1 VTTAEEL
8 EAVERSYRRNP
19 LFFAYLYHDLLHEPD
34 ATEAYIKTAGG
45 YVRGYILI
53 YWRPRWCPA
62 VHIVGDVDEVKLPH
76 ADCIRMHL
84 ESGVKIKIPRGARR
98 EQAITMACDPQCA
111 EKAREILASG
121 GWAVKAVAPE
131 DYHPTSPLVDVE
143 YLFSR
148 CRVYGIYAGGKP
160 ATTAAVC
167 VSLPE
172 VWIITDVYTR
182 PEYRGRGLATYLIA
196 YITLQALAAGAT
208 PALSVVED
216 NAVAI
221 KTYRK
226 VGYRAVRTFLLIIT
240 DTNTRRTPTSP

>member
-8 EAVERSYRRNP
+8 EAVERSYRKNP

-53 YWRPRWCPA
+53 YRRPRWCPA
-62 VHIVGDVDEVKLPH
+62 VHIVGDVDEVKLPD
-76 ADCIRMHL
+76 ADCIRIHL
-84 ESGVKIKIPRGARR
+84 ESGVKIEIPRGARR
-98 EQAITMACDPQCA
+98 ELAVTMACGPPCA
-111 EKAREILASG
+111 EKAKEIVASG
-121 GWAVKAVAPE
+121 GWAVEAVTPE

-148 CRVYGIYAGGKP
+148 CRVYGIYAGGRP

-167 VSLPE
+167 ISLPE

-182 PEYRGRGLATYLIA
+182 PEHRGRGLATYLIA

-216 NAVAI
+216 NAAAI

-226 VGYRAVRTFLLIIT
+226 VGYRAVRTFLLITT
-240 DTNTRRTPTSP
+240 DTNTQHASTSP